1 MPRTRRGRDLDAIV
15 LLDKPQG
22 LSSNQALQ
30 RVRRL
35 FDARKAGHTGSLDP
49 LATGMLPVCFGQATK
64 ICGLLLSSAKSYEV
78 TAQLG
83 VATDTGDADGT
94 VTAQAPAPALD
105 PERLEQALA
114 RFRGPIQQVPPMYSA
129 LKHEGQRLYT
139 LARAGQAV
147 ERAARDVI
155 IHELA
160 VLAAGATTLSLRV
173 HCSKG
178 TYIRTLVEDIAGA
191 LGTLAHVTALRR
203 VWVEPFEAL
212 PMHSLEA
219 LEAVDMAAREALLLP
234 TDRGLLGLSQVSL
247 PETAAQRLL
256 EGVAVAGPAGAIPG
270 VLVRVYAQPGGFV
283 GLARADEQGQLRPE
297 RMFPALQP
305 AGGACGSAQSY

>member
-1 MPRTRRGRDLDAIV
+1 MPRSKRGRELDAIV

-64 ICGLLLSSAKSYEV
+64 ICGLLLSSAKTYEV
-78 TAQLG
+78 SAKFG

-94 VTAQAPAPALD
+94 VTAQAALPSID
-105 PERLEQALA
+105 ADRLDRALE
-114 RFRGPIQQVPPMYSA
+114 RFRGPIRQIPPMYSA

-147 ERAARDVI
+147 ARAPRDVV
-155 IHELA
+155 IHALA
-160 VLAAGATTLSLRV
+160 VVAADATMLSLRV

-178 TYIRTLVEDIAGA
+178 TYIRTLVEDIAVE

-203 VWVEPFEAL
+203 LWVEPFEAL
-212 PMHSLEA
+212 PMHSLA
-219 LEAVDMAAREALLLP
+219 NLESLDLAGREAMLLP
-234 TDRGLLGLSQVSL
+234 TDQGLLRL
-247 PETAAQRLL
+247 PEVQLPAVSAQRLID
-256 EGVAVAGPAGAIPG
+256 GVGVPCPADSAGE
-270 VLVRVYAQPGGFV
+270 VFRVYAQPGGFV
-283 GLARADEQGQLRPE
+283 GLARRDAAGQLRPE
-297 RMFPALQP
+297 RMFPGLKP
-305 AGGACGSAQSY
+305 AGGACGGALSY

>member
-1 MPRTRRGRDLDAIV
+1 MPRNRRGRELDAIV

-64 ICGLLLSSAKSYEV
+64 ICGLLLSSAKTYEV

-83 VATDTGDADGT
+83 TATDTGDAEGT
-94 VTAQAPAPALD
+94 VSAQAAVPAFDAD
-105 PERLEQALA
+105 RLARTLA
-114 RFRGPIQQVPPMYSA
+114 RFRGPIRQVPPMYSA

-139 LARAGQAV
+139 LARAGQTVA
-147 ERAARDVI
+147 RAPRDVV

-160 VLAAGATTLSLRV
+160 VLAAEASTLSLRV

-178 TYIRTLVEDIAGA
+178 TYIRTLVEDIAA
-191 LGTLAHVTALRR
+191 DLGTLGHVTVLRR
-203 VWVEPFEAL
+203 VSVEPFEGL

-219 LEAVDMAAREALLLP
+219 IEALDMVAREALLLP
-234 TDRGLLGLSQVSL
+234 TDQGLLRLPAVSL
-247 PETAAQRLL
+247 PGAAAQRLL
-256 EGVAVAGPAGAIPG
+256 EGVGVDCPAGTLQG
-270 VLVRVYAQPGGFV
+270 ELLRVYAQPGGFV
-283 GLARADEQGQLRPE
+283 GLARADAQGQLRPE
-297 RMFPALQP
+297 RMFPGLQP

>member
-1 MPRTRRGRDLDAIV
+1 MPRTRRGRELDAIV

-64 ICGLLLSSAKSYEV
+64 ICGLLLSSAKTYEV

-94 VTAQAPAPALD
+94 VTGHASVPAFW
-105 PERLEQALA
+105 PERLDEALA
-114 RFRGPIQQVPPMYSA
+114 RFRGPVQQIPPMYSA

-139 LARAGQAV
+139 LARAGTAV
-147 ERAARDVI
+147 ERAPRDVV
-155 IHELA
+155 IHSLA
-160 VLAAGATTLSLRV
+160 VVAADATTLSLRV

-178 TYIRTLVEDIAGA
+178 TYIRTLMEDIAGE
-191 LGTLAHVTALRR
+191 LGTFAHVTVLRR
-203 VWVEPFEAL
+203 LWVEPFEGL
-212 PMHSLEA
+212 LMHSLEA
-219 LEAVDMAAREALLLP
+219 LEALDMAGREALLLP
-234 TDRGLLGLSQVSL
+234 TDRGLLRL
-247 PETAAQRLL
+247 PEVWLQAAAAQRLI
-256 EGVAVAGPAGAIPG
+256 EGVGVPCPAGSGAG
-270 VLVRVYAQPGGFV
+270 DVLRVYAQPGGFV
-283 GLARADEQGQLRPE
+283 GLARRDASGQLRPE
-297 RMFPALQP
+297 RMFPGLQP
-305 AGGACGSAQSY
+305 AGGACSSAQSY